1 MNKRERVIT
10 ALHGGKPDRVPAGF
24 WFHFTGDAV
33 AGQNCIDAH
42 LDYFKQCDL
51 DIMKIMCDSYFDYPN
66 PCKVEKASDWYNLQ
80 PMGPDHPFFK
90 EQVERTKAIV
100 DAVGK
105 EALVLYTVFAPFSS
119 IRFGYGEELV
129 MRTMQED
136 PAAVCHALDVIAEDN
151 KMFVKALFEVA
162 GADGIYYSVQGGEK
176 NRFTV
181 EEYRKWITPSDK
193 AVLDYANTL
202 GDLNIL
208 HCCGWAGD
216 RNNIEDWQDYTAAA
230 VNWAVYVEKMTMA
243 EGRAFFPNVKCVLGG
258 LDNTANG
265 MLYTGTDDEV
275 KAEIARLIE
284 ETGDA
289 GYIIGADC
297 SIQSDTPYDRIKLAV
312 THR

>member
-10 ALHGGKPDRVPAGF
+10 ALRGEKPDRVPAGF
-24 WFHFTGDAV
+24 WFHFTGDAA

-66 PCKVEKASDWYNLQ
+66 PCKVEKAADWYNLK

-105 EALVLYTVFAPFSS
+105 EALVYYTVFAPFSS

-129 MRTMQED
+129 MQTLKED
-136 PAAVCHALDVIAEDN
+136 PKAVCHALDVIAEDN

-181 EEYRKWITPSDK
+181 EEYREMITPSDK

-216 RNNIEDWQDYTAAA
+216 RNNIEVWQDYTAAA
-230 VNWAVYVEKMTMA
+230 VNWAVYVEKMSMR
-243 EGRAFFPNVKCVLGG
+243 EGREFFPNVKCVLGG
-258 LDNTANG
+258 LDNTPAG
-265 MLYTGTDDEV
+265 VLYKGSDDEV
-275 KAEIARLIE
+275 KAEISRIIAK
-284 ETGDA
+284 TGRA
-289 GYIIGADC
+289 GFILGADC
-297 SIQSDTPYDRIKLAV
+297 SIQSDTPYARIKLAV
-312 THR
+312 TDR